1 MIELHITEESIERTD
16 YNNKGEVRFRLDY
29 PHIDNIPEDV
39 RTKLAA
45 MQLMADGTDVPD
57 IGHKVSSSIYW
68 IYDDPADFAY
78 ILNNFQLALIKA
90 DQEKRLIRTYI
101 GDKNERD

>member
-1 MIELHITEESIERTD
+1 VIELHITEESIERTD
-16 YNNKGEVRFRLDY
+16 YNSRGEIRFRLDY

-68 IYDDPADFAY
+68 IYDEPLGFIQQAARFYLSIIMAKKWKTT
-78 ILNNFQLALIKA
+78 IERALI
-90 DQEKRLIRTYI
+90 
-101 GDKNERD
+101 NERN